1 MRGGRLNIQA
11 LRQADKKIVGH
22 AKIRNFSVHNT
33 PILAKLLTV
42 ASFSGIVNLLTGEG
56 LNFSHFDA
64 PFTYEN
70 QVLSVKD
77 GRAFGNVMG
86 ISGSGSYDRYYNE
99 LNVKGLF
106 APAYSLNTL
115 LGKIPLVGNLL
126 SGKDGTVF
134 AANYEITGNINDPK
148 ISYNPLSA
156 LSPNSLKEMFSS
168 IFGKNDE

>member
-1 MRGGRLNIQA
+1 MC
-11 LRQADKKIVGH
+11 
-22 AKIRNFSVHNT
+22 IRDS
-33 PILAKLLTV
+33 
-42 ASFSGIVNLLTGEG
+42 
-56 LNFSHFDA
+56 
-64 PFTYEN
+64 
-70 QVLSVKD
+70 
-77 GRAFGNVMG
+77 
-86 ISGSGSYDRYYNE
+86 YYNE

>member
-1 MRGGRLNIQA
+1 MLWE
-11 LRQADKKIVGH
+11 
-22 AKIRNFSVHNT
+22 F
-33 PILAKLLTV
+33 
-42 ASFSGIVNLLTGEG
+42 
-56 LNFSHFDA
+56 
-64 PFTYEN
+64 
-70 QVLSVKD
+70 
-77 GRAFGNVMG
+77 RAAAAMN
-86 ISGSGSYDRYYNE
+86 YNE